1 MKIIAYKGL
10 GTHPWRWRLVAR
22 NGRIM
27 ADSAEGYARKQN
39 LRRALLALGKQWM
52 RERELRVVWR

>member
-1 MKIIAYKGL
+1 MKIIAYKGR
-10 GTHPWRWRLVAR
+10 GKQPWRWRLVAR

-39 LRRALLALGKQWM
+39 LRRATETLARKLLEAGWM
-52 RERELRVVWR
+52 DVIWK

>member
-1 MKIIAYKGL
+1 MKLIAYKGR
-10 GTHPWRWRLVAR
+10 GTHPWRWRLVAD

-39 LRRALLALGKQWM
+39 LRRATRTVARQWM
-52 RERELRVVWR
+52 RASVLDVIWR